1 MKSIILTAINLIFL
15 TFCYA
20 QVKSNET
27 YAIVSIETNHDRPNK
42 TYWCNILS
50 ESVEKYSKEL
60 KSLVRYDLDKRRSQ
74 NGISFYHERNDTTTV
89 YFNYFLSTTHAFQF
103 LADHGWQLID
113 VDKKIVSGYENV
125 QDGELK
131 LVPVTKLTSNT
142 VYYFKKDI
150 FKQ

>member
-1 MKSIILTAINLIFL
+1 MKHMPSFPLKPITTDRIRLIGVISCL
-15 TFCYA
+15 N
-20 QVKSNET
+20 QSN
-27 YAIVSIETNHDRPNK
+27 
-42 TYWCNILS
+42 NI
-50 ESVEKYSKEL
+50 
-60 KSLVRYDLDKRRSQ
+60 Q
-74 NGISFYHERNDTTTV
+74 RNDTTTV